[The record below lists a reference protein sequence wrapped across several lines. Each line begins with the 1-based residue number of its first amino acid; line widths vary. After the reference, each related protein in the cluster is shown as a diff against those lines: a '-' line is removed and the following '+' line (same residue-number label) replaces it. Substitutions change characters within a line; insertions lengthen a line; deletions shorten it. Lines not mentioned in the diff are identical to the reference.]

1 MYVCMYVCMYV
12 PVHIYIYLWMQTD
25 LRQMSRCFLEAQ
37 GQHRAFCM
45 AGAWEIIHTM
55 LGINTRSSMYKRFSS
70 TYQWLCHAK
79 LKYKLAGGFPFRF
92 SSTFWYFSLA
102 IAVKSFVHTNFRLVH
117 LNQKFDFLDGFG
129 IFRICTAKRNSENA
143 RKIYILLVLL
153 KMASYF
159 FIGFSCVWHW
169 NCAVHTKWPCAY
181 ILKCAYVLSWFGCFF
196 VAVPMKMRLYIHPYK
211 IIIRSD
217 MQ

>member
-1 MYVCMYVCMYV
+1 MVC
-12 PVHIYIYLWMQTD
+12 
-25 LRQMSRCFLEAQ
+25 
-37 GQHRAFCM
+37 
-45 AGAWEIIHTM
+45 AWETITTM
-55 LGINTRSSMYKRFSS
+55 LGTNTRSSMYKRFSS
-70 TYQWLCHAK
+70 TYQLLCHAK
-79 LKYKLAGGFPFRF
+79 LKYKLAGGFPFRC
-92 SSTFWYFSLA
+92 SNTCWYFSLA
-102 IAVKSFVHTNFRLVH
+102 IAVNSFVHTSFRLVH

-169 NCAVHTKWPCAY
+169 NCAVRTKWPCAY

-196 VAVPMKMRLYIHPYK
+196 GGSANENAFVHTPVQNHNSLWYAVDLLYILAVFRRYGRWNLMSGFIHT
-211 IIIRSD
+211 RSCCKL
-217 MQ
+217 